1 MAAKLNLQ
9 YIKSCELLLPS
20 NDLPVNLVLVGCGGT
35 GSWLS
40 LTVARLAR
48 LLFETK
54 GKTVRTLFIDP
65 DRVEP
70 KNVYRQYFS
79 GAEVGSN
86 KAETLVFRLSTAFGV
101 NITAIPEAFDPD
113 RLGSLDGTTVLVG
126 CVDNPQARKS
136 LHEYARQNYGGWRST
151 RYYLDAGNW
160 KTSGQVLLGGG
171 DAGKKAFPMEG
182 ICTRLPLPAVQH
194 PELLEERRAGDND
207 ESPEQGLSCADLALR
222 GSQSL
227 GVNQAVASIAGHY
240 LLSMLLTGGLRTFQT
255 YFDLPSGTM
264 NSTYITKGAVNALL
278 RAEKEGGA

>member
-1 MAAKLNLQ
+1 MTTKFNLQ
-9 YIKSCELLLPS
+9 YIKSCELFLPG

-40 LTVARLAR
+40 LTIARLAR
-48 LLFETK
+48 LLVETK

-79 GAEVGSN
+79 DAEAGSN
-86 KAETLVFRLSTAFGV
+86 KAETLAFRLSTAFGV

-113 RLGSLDGTTVLVG
+113 RLGNPDGTTVLIG
-126 CVDNPQARKS
+126 CVDNPQSRKS
-136 LHEYARQNYGGWRST
+136 LHEYARRNYGDWRST

-160 KTSGQVLLGGG
+160 KNSGQVLLGGG
-171 DAGKKAFPMEG
+171 DASKKVFPMEG

-194 PELLEERRAGDND
+194 PELLDKRSADNNNED
-207 ESPEQGLSCADLALR
+207 LDHGLSCADLALR

-227 GVNQAVASIAGHY
+227 GINQTVASIAGHY

-264 NSTYITKGAVNALL
+264 TSTYITPGVVNALL
-278 RAEKEGGA
+278 RAEKEGEA